1 MKIGKVLYTLLILV
15 LVAVFAFSAYY
26 VASYFL
32 EGKEQQ
38 AQYDNLAN
46 MVESVRNDPTYS
58 VEEYYENPVIGET
71 VVTPEGIVE
80 EKIVLPE
87 YAPVYELNNHLVGW
101 ITIADTKIN
110 YPVMQ
115 TPDSVD
121 YYLKRSF
128 EQKKSSR
135 GCLYVREVCDV
146 NTPSD
151 NVTIYGHNMKDGSM
165 FGGLERYKKQTYW
178 EEHRYIQFDTI
189 YEHHT
194 YEIFAVFKTTAT
206 IDEGFPY
213 HKFVDAAD
221 EEAFD
226 SFVSTCRELAFYD
239 TGIVPQY
246 GDKLICLSTCEYT
259 QRNGRF
265 VVVAVR
271 RN

>member
-1 MKIGKVLYTLLILV
+1 MKLGKVLYTLVIVV

-38 AQYDNLAN
+38 AQYDDLAD
-46 MVESVRNDPTYS
+46 MVESVRNDPTYNA
-58 VEEYYENPVIGET
+58 EEYYKNPVIGET
-71 VVTPEGIVE
+71 VVAPDGTVE

-87 YAPVYELNNHLVGW
+87 YASIYEQNNHLVGW
-101 ITIADTKIN
+101 ISIEDTKIN

-121 YYLKRSF
+121 YYLYRNF
-128 EQKKSSR
+128 QQKKSSR
-135 GCLYVREVCDV
+135 GCLYVRESCDV
-146 NTPSD
+146 NAPSD

-165 FGGLERYKKQTYW
+165 FGNLERYKKQSYW
-178 EEHRYIQFDTI
+178 EQHRYIQFDTI

-194 YEIFAVFKTTAT
+194 YEIFAVFKTTAS

-213 HKFVDAAD
+213 HRFADAAD
-221 EEAFD
+221 AAEFDAF
-226 SFVSTCRELAFYD
+226 VATCRELAFYD
-239 TGIVPQY
+239 TGIVPEY
-246 GDKLICLSTCEYT
+246 GDKLICLSTCEYS
-259 QRNGRF
+259 QSNGRF

-271 RN
+271 KD

>member
-1 MKIGKVLYTLLILV
+1 MKIGKVLYYLLIVV
-15 LVAVFAFSAYY
+15 LLGVFAFSAYY
-26 VASYFL
+26 IASYFL

-38 AQYDNLAN
+38 AQYDDLAN
-46 MVESVRNDPTYS
+46 IVESVRNDPTYN

-71 VVTPEGIVE
+71 VVAPDGTVE
-80 EKIVLPE
+80 QKVVLPE
-87 YAPVYELNNHLVGW
+87 YAPIYERNNHLVGW
-101 ITIADTKIN
+101 IAIPDTKIN

-121 YYLKRSF
+121 YYLRRSF

-146 NTPSD
+146 HTPSD

-165 FGGLERYKKQTYW
+165 FGTLERYAKKSYW
-178 EEHRYIQFDTI
+178 ENHSCIQFDTI
-189 YEHHT
+189 YERHT
-194 YEIFAVFKTTAT
+194 YEIFAVFKTTAS

-221 EEAFD
+221 EAEFD
-226 SFVSTCRELAFYD
+226 SFVSTCRELSYYD
-239 TGIVPQY
+239 TGIVPEY
-246 GDKLICLSTCEYT
+246 GDKLICLSTCEYS
-259 QRNGRF
+259 QLNGRF

-271 RN
+271 VS